1 MSRSMQFARSI
12 PVDDSWDVIVAG
24 GGPAGCTAA
33 AAAAREGART
43 LLLEQ
48 TGSLG
53 GMGTSG
59 LIPAWCPFS
68 DQQRIIYSGL
78 AEKVFVDTKRGM
90 SVVKPQDTEWVAID
104 VERLK
109 RVYDA
114 LVTNAGA
121 TVLFNTFM
129 SGVETDQAGKV
140 SAVVVSN
147 KSGLSAKSAKVFVDC
162 TGDADLC
169 AWAGAEFHKGDDRGG
184 DLMPGTLCFILSN
197 VNIAEYQ
204 KAPNMHGANKQSVI
218 HAIMAS
224 GKYPEI
230 PDIHMCQT
238 WIGPGTVG
246 FNAGHVYNVDGT
258 DPASVSAALMQ
269 GRRIAEAYR
278 KAFAEFM
285 PAAFGQAHLVAT
297 GSLLGIRETRRV
309 VGDYVLTLEDYLQR
323 RTFADEIARNNYFID
338 VHPHVIEELKKFD
351 DAMKWE
357 KRMLRYDKG
366 EAHGIPY
373 RCLTPRDLKNVLV
386 AGRSVSAEQI
396 VQGSIRTMP
405 CCLVMGEAAGLAAAL
420 AARGDGNAH
429 RVDTDHLRRRLR
441 EEGGYLP
448 EVATAQSAA
457 V

>member
-1 MSRSMQFARSI
+1 MSRSLSFSRSL
-12 PVDDSWDVIVAG
+12 PVDDRWDVIVAG

-43 LLLEQ
+43 LLIEQ

-68 DQQRIIYSGL
+68 DQERIIYGGL
-78 AEKVFVDTKRGM
+78 AERVFVETKRGM
-90 SVVKPQDTEWVAID
+90 SVVKPQDVDWVAID
-104 VERLK
+104 GERLK
-109 RVYDA
+109 RVYDE
-114 LVTNAGA
+114 LVTGAGA

-129 SGVETDQAGKV
+129 SGVETDDAGNV
-140 SAVVVSN
+140 QAVVLSN

-169 AWAGAEFHKGDDRGG
+169 AWAGAEFHKGDDHGG

-197 VNIAEYQ
+197 VNAVEYLNG
-204 KAPNMHGANKQSVI
+204 PNLHGANKQSAI
-218 HAIMAS
+218 HAIIAS
-224 GKYPEI
+224 GKYPGI
-230 PDIHMCQT
+230 PDVHFCQSL
-238 WIGPGTVG
+238 IGPGTVG
-246 FNAGHVYNVDGT
+246 FNAGHVYKVDGT

-278 KAFAEFM
+278 KALAEFA

-309 VGDYVLTLEDYLQR
+309 MGDYVLTLDDYMQR
-323 RTFADEIARNNYFID
+323 RSFADEIARDNYFID
-338 VHPHVIEELKKFD
+338 VHPHVVEELKKNEQ
-351 DAMKWE
+351 ALEWE
-357 KRMLRYDKG
+357 KRMFRYGKG

-386 AGRSVSAEQI
+386 AGRSVSAEQV
-396 VQGSIRTMP
+396 VQGAIRTMP

-420 AARGDGNAH
+420 AALGDHNAH
-429 RVDTDHLRRRLR
+429 HVDTDHLRRRLR
-441 EEGGYLP
+441 EEGGFLP
-448 EVATAQSAA
+448 EVKTAA
-457 V
+457 